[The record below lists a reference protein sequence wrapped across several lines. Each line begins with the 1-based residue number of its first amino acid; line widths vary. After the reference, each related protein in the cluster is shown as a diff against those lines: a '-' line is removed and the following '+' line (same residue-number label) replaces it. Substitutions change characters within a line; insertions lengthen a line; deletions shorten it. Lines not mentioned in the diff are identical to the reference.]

1 MRKNRPNAKIVPA
14 HLVGAIKNI
23 QDAQYGSRHHYS
35 ALRTPDFSLL
45 CQAVGMPHAKVTH
58 ESAFGDALDRA
69 LAADGPML
77 VEVDMCAIGPFA
89 QPFAGPPA
97 GAAGKEA

>member
-1 MRKNRPNAKIVPA
+1 MNETTCQLYLISP
-14 HLVGAIKNI
+14 LSVGG
-23 QDAQYGSRHHYS
+23 DF
-35 ALRTPDFSLL
+35 PDR
-45 CQAVGMPHAKVTH
+45 
-58 ESAFGDALDRA
+58 LDRA